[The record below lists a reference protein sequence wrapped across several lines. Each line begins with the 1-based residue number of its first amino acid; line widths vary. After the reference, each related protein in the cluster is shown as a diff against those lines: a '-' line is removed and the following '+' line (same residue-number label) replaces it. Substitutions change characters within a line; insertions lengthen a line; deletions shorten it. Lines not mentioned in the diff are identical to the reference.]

1 MWLSINTLFVD
12 QDRVLVS
19 TGEIQSH
26 VKFGK
31 KMTLIYSFIIF
42 SSTPVLE
49 YYYFFKYFSFPCVFL
64 SIHGFK
70 FTGFLILVISNPG
83 DSCKLLQ
90 RQKIQAR
97 ENRTM
102 ARTNAVKNHGVKPKD
117 KVYMSWQSS
126 YYLYTNFPVD
136 CSTEFPLITA
146 LLEISVPL
154 IRSIFIQINFYM
166 HLSSNKRSW

>member
-1 MWLSINTLFVD
+1 MPFSFNCFCCSVARTKPYKKHHKKDHVALYQYVICGPGQSAGQYWGNTK
-12 QDRVLVS
+12 S
-19 TGEIQSH
+19 CEIWE
-26 VKFGK
+26 

-70 FTGFLILVISNPG
+70 FTGFLILAISNPG

-102 ARTNAVKNHGVKPKD
+102 ARTNAVKNHGVKLKD
-117 KVYMSWQSS
+117 KVYMS
-126 YYLYTNFPVD
+126 
-136 CSTEFPLITA
+136 
-146 LLEISVPL
+146 
-154 IRSIFIQINFYM
+154 
-166 HLSSNKRSW
+166 